1 MAVSRTAIINASV
14 AELVDALDSK
24 SCTFGCAGSIP
35 ARGTKKITAETCSL
49 PLFFCPL
56 PKAFGTALILDF
68 LTAVIFQ
75 SEKQN
80 ENELDLVR
88 FSLSYHQLF

>member
-1 MAVSRTAIINASV
+1 VAVSRTAIINASV

-49 PLFFCPL
+49 PLFFCPDSL
-56 PKAFGTALILDF
+56 SHSEIVFKISRY
-68 LTAVIFQ
+68 FQ